1 MAKSVIFTQ
10 NNNYYKELNV
20 PCFKYKHNWLS
31 KFYKFPFGLKFNK
44 TYYKHDG
51 EKLVAFRILAYTICD
66 NSLYKKGEYHYP
78 MYYLVQ
84 LPNQP
89 LQWIVDFITPIIKVY
104 NSVEEYV
111 LSGGADCVNL
121 QWESWVTQFNVW
133 SVHTDSTFFF
143 EYDYWTIK
151 NGAVAKS
158 KGAWLNNFVATE
170 DGFFADIAKT
180 SYHSHYDE
188 KGIYIDKMSAT
199 RELLQDMDVVDFENE
214 PTSIKL
220 SVKVLDNTPKYTKLK
235 FVE

>member
-1 MAKSVIFTQ
+1 MVKSVIFTQ

-20 PCFKYKHNWLS
+20 PCFNYKHNWLS

-51 EKLVAFRILAYTICD
+51 EKLVAFRILAYTFCD
-66 NSLYKKGEYHYP
+66 NSRYKKGEYHYP

-111 LSGGADCVNL
+111 ISGGADCVNL
-121 QWESWVTQFNVW
+121 QWESWVTRFNVW

-180 SYHSHYDE
+180 SYHSHYGE
-188 KGIYIDKMSAT
+188 KGIYLDKMSAT

>member
-1 MAKSVIFTQ
+1 MTKLVTFTQ
-10 NNNYYKELNV
+10 NNDYYNELNV
-20 PCFKYKHNWLS
+20 PRFNYKHSWIS
-31 KFYKFPFGLKFNK
+31 KYYKFPFGLKFNK

-66 NSLYKKGEYHYP
+66 VKPNQYTYP

-89 LQWIVDFITPIIKVY
+89 LQWIVDFITPKINVY
-104 NSVEEYV
+104 NSLDEYV
-111 LSGGADCVNL
+111 LSSGADCVNL
-121 QWESWVTQFNVW
+121 QWQSWATQFNVW
-133 SVHTDSTFFF
+133 KVHDEDFFF
-143 EYDYWTIK
+143 ENDYWTIK
-151 NGAVAKS
+151 NGAVVKS
-158 KGAWLNNFVATE
+158 KGAYTNRFVATE
-170 DGFFADIAKT
+170 DGFFVNIAKE
-180 SYHSHYDE
+180 SYHSHYGE
-188 KGIYIDKMSAT
+188 KGIYLEKMSAT

>member
-10 NNNYYKELNV
+10 NNNYYNELNV
-20 PCFKYKHNWLS
+20 PRFEYKHNWIS
-31 KFYKFPFGLKFNK
+31 KYYKFPFGLKFNK

-66 NSLYKKGEYHYP
+66 NYSAKKGNYHFP

-89 LQWIVDFITPIIKVY
+89 LQWIVDFIAPTINVY

-111 LSGGADCVNL
+111 LSSGADCVNL
-121 QWESWVTQFNVW
+121 QWDSWATHFDVW
-133 SVHTDSTFFF
+133 RVHDDSLFF
-143 EYDYWTIK
+143 ENECWTIK
-151 NGAVAKS
+151 DGAVVKS
-158 KGAWLNNFVATE
+158 KGAYTNIFVATE
-170 DGFFADIAKT
+170 DGFFVNIAKT
-180 SYHSHYDE
+180 SYHSHYGE
-188 KGIYIDKMSAT
+188 KGIYLDKMSAT

>member
-1 MAKSVIFTQ
+1 MANSVIFTQ

-51 EKLVAFRILAYTICD
+51 EKLVAFRILAYTFCD

-104 NSVEEYV
+104 NSVDEYV

-133 SVHTDSTFFF
+133 SVHNDSTFFF

-199 RELLQDMDVVDFENE
+199 KELLQDMDVVDFENE
-214 PTSIKL
+214 PTNIKI

>member
-84 LPNQP
+84 MPNQP
-89 LQWIVDFITPIIKVY
+89 LQWIVDFIIPTIKVY
-104 NSVEEYV
+104 NSVDEYV

-214 PTSIKL
+214 PTNIKI
-220 SVKVLDNTPKYTKLK
+220 SVKVLDNTPKYTKLQ